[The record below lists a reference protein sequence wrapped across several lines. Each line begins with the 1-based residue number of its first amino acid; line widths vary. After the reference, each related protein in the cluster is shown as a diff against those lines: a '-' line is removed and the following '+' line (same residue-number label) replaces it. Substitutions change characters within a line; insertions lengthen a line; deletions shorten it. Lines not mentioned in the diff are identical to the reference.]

1 MYPAL
6 SIPDNN
12 RSATSQEN
20 YVFSRYPVLKIHATM
35 ATHIAMNTTVIIRL
49 IGTLTSAMP

>member
-1 MYPAL
+1 M
-6 SIPDNN
+6 PDNK
-12 RSATSQEN
+12 SATSQEN
-20 YVFSRYPVLKIHATM
+20 YVFNRYPVLKIQATM